1 MKKFYSTLCLVLAM
15 VLTIHNSWAQGSTTA
30 SMSGVV
36 KEQKGSELPGATVIA
51 VHQPTNTQYVGVT
64 NAEGRYSIQNMRV
77 GGPYTITVKYIGYQ
91 DKVTQNI
98 SLTLGQTLSLNI
110 TMLENSQTLGEVQV
124 VSRRD
129 NVINSERTGAATT
142 IRSEQIA
149 TLPTVSRQ
157 INDFVRLTPQADVK
171 GTSISIAGINNRFNQ
186 LTIDGAVSNDVFG
199 LSGTGTNGGSTGTS
213 PISLD
218 AIEQFNV
225 QIAPFDVR
233 LGGFAGGGIS
243 AVTRSGTNDFSGS
256 AYYFT
261 RNQNLAGKTP
271 GALLRE
277 GEEATRFENFTDRQY
292 GFRVGGPIIKD
303 KLFFFL
309 NAEKTENTTPLSFAP
324 GQTGSEITLDEV
336 RRVAERATALGY
348 DPGAFDKQER
358 TEGSEKVFARLDWNL
373 SDKHKLTARYSYTFG
388 ETVQLSRSPRSF
400 TFANGGILRESK
412 TNSAVVEFNSRFSNS
427 ISNNFVAGYTS
438 VREPRTAPGAPFP
451 RVFINL
457 GGSRNISLG
466 TEAFSA
472 VNQLDQDIFTLTNNL
487 TIFKGKHTITLGT
500 HNELYDMYNAFIGQA
515 YGDYQ
520 FTNSPASDVNPA
532 TGKPYTAIENWE
544 RGLANSYTYQYS
556 RTSDP
561 REGAKFGAMQ
571 LGFYGQ
577 DEYQATDDLKLTAGL
592 RLDIP
597 IYLDEPLENEDFN
610 NSNLAKQYN
619 VRTNKMPKAAYMW
632 SPRLG
637 FNWDVKGDRTT
648 QLRGGTGI
656 FTSRFP
662 FVWAGGAFTQSG
674 VLLDQNRINAPA
686 GAAPNAPFIA
696 DPYNQTK
703 RTTVSQPGGNITVLN
718 ENFKVPQIFRTNI
731 AVDQQLPFGFIGTAE
746 FMYSKNLN
754 AFNFRNINLVDPN
767 MTLEGADNR
776 VLYPAS
782 NTRILPN
789 YTEIVY
795 IENVNKG
802 YSWTATAQIQKSFS
816 NGFYGSLAYSYT
828 ESKDLNPGTSS
839 QNHSNYYRVASVNGS
854 NNLEVGYSPFNVGSR
869 IVGAVS
875 YRREYLK
882 NLATAISVFYT
893 GQSGTPFS
901 YIVNGDVNR
910 STFSSSNSNH
920 YSLIYI
926 PRNASEIRFA
936 GTEAE
941 QAAQWNEFNAFIE
954 NNDYLSS
961 RRGQYAE
968 RNGARTPFTHQ
979 FDVKLSQ
986 DLFTDIA
993 GKRNTLQ
1000 FTLDILNVGN
1010 LINKDWGQRYAYG
1023 NSYFDNTFQ
1032 VLDLD
1037 RFDGRTPVY
1046 KFARKGTDLPY
1057 TVSDAPIGGSRWVGQ
1072 VGLRYIF
1079 N

>member
-1 MKKFYSTLCLVLAM
+1 MKKFYSTLCLFLAM

-36 KEQKGSELPGATVIA
+36 KEQGGTELPGATVIA
-51 VHQPTNTQYVGVT
+51 VHQPTNTQYVGAT

-91 DKVTQNI
+91 DRVAENI
-98 SLTLGQTLSLNI
+98 SLTLGQTLSLNF

-124 VSRRD
+124 ISRRD

-142 IRSEQIA
+142 INAEQIA

-261 RNQNLAGKTP
+261 RNQDLAGKTP
-271 GALLRE
+271 GALLRD
-277 GEEATRFENFTDRQY
+277 GESATRFNDFSEKQY

-309 NAEKTENTTPLSFAP
+309 NAEKTESTTPLSFAP
-324 GQTGSEITLDEV
+324 GQAGSEITVAEAQ
-336 RRVAERATALGY
+336 RVAARAAALGY
-348 DPGAFDKQER
+348 DPGAFGEQQESA
-358 TEGSEKVFARLDWNL
+358 GSEKIFGRLDWNL
-373 SDKHKLTARYSYTFG
+373 SDKHKMTARYSYTFG
-388 ETVQLSRSPRSF
+388 ETVQLSRSPRSL
-400 TFANGGILRESK
+400 TFANGGILREST

-427 ISNNFVAGYTS
+427 ISNNFVAGYTR
-438 VREPRTAPGAPFP
+438 VREPRTTPGAPFP
-451 RVFINL
+451 RVTL
-457 GGSRNISLG
+457 RLPGSRTVSLG
-466 TEAFSA
+466 TEAFST
-472 VNQLDQDIFTLTNNL
+472 VNQLDQDIFTLTDNL
-487 TIFKGKHTITLGT
+487 TIFKGKHTLTFGT
-500 HNELYDMYNAFIGQA
+500 HNELYKMYNAFIGQA
-515 YGDYQ
+515 YGDYE
-520 FTNSPASDVNPA
+520 FSSSPASDVNPA
-532 TGKPYTAIENWE
+532 TGQPYTAIENFE
-544 RGLANSYTYQYS
+544 RGIATSYTYQYS
-556 RTSDP
+556 RTSNP
-561 REGAKFGAMQ
+561 REGANFGAMQ

-577 DEYQATDDLKLTAGL
+577 DEYQATENLKLTGGL

-597 IYLDEPLENEDFN
+597 IYLDKPLENEDFN
-610 NSNLAKQYN
+610 NSALAQRYD
-619 VRTNKMPKAAYMW
+619 VRTNRMPKPAFMW

-674 VLLDQNRINAPA
+674 VLLDQNRRVTAS
-686 GAAPNAPFIA
+686 GAAPAIPFNA
-696 DPYNQTK
+696 DPFNQTK
-703 RTTVSQPGGNITVLN
+703 RTSVSQPGGNITVLDRD
-718 ENFKVPQIFRTNI
+718 FKVPQIFRTNI

-754 AFNFRNINLVDPN
+754 SFNFNNINLVEPSG
-767 MTLEGADNR
+767 TLEGADNR
-776 VLYPAS
+776 VLYPAA
-782 NTRILPN
+782 NKILSN
-789 YTEIVY
+789 YTEIIY
-795 IENVNKG
+795 IENANKG
-802 YSWTATAQIQKSFS
+802 YSWTATAQLQKSFS
-816 NGFYGSLAYSYT
+816 NGLYGSLAYSYT

-854 NNLEVGYSPFNVGSR
+854 NNLEVGFSPFNVGSR

-875 YRREYLK
+875 YRREYLR
-882 NLATAISVFYT
+882 NLATAVSVFYT

-901 YIVNGDVNR
+901 YIVRGDVNR
-910 STFSSSNSNH
+910 STFTSSNSNH
-920 YSLIYI
+920 FSLIYI
-926 PRNASEIRFA
+926 PRDASEIKFA
-936 GTEAE
+936 GSEAE
-941 QAAQWNEFNAFIE
+941 QAAQWSEFNAFIE
-954 NNDYLSS
+954 NNKYLAE

-979 FDVKLSQ
+979 FDVKFSQ
-986 DLFTDIA
+986 DIFANIA
-993 GKRNTLQ
+993 DKRNALQ
-1000 FTLDILNVGN
+1000 FTVDILNVGN
-1010 LINKDWGQRYAYG
+1010 LINKNWGERYAYG

-1032 VLDLD
+1032 ILDLD
-1037 RFDGRTPVY
+1037 SFSGNTPVY